1 MEKLIT
7 KDTIRRFAYSNVHLL
22 KEPARGIVVSFFGLG
37 YNRMQDADTEE
48 GIFFAEH
55 GILYLF
61 PYNAP
66 WCWMDREAV
75 LFTDEVIDAM
85 VAGLSLPED
94 IPVVLMGGSMG
105 GLSALVY
112 SRYAARTPVA
122 CVVNCPVCD
131 LPYHYTERED
141 LPRTLYHAFFFEEGK
156 IGDVL
161 RTASPL
167 HLAPE
172 MPDIPYY
179 VFHCC
184 NDKAVNKQKHSDRF
198 VEAMR
203 ASGHRVEYF
212 EVPGR
217 GHCALPYDLHARYL
231 SLCVEAIDRAEE

>member
-22 KEPARGIVVSFFGLG
+22 KGPARGIVVSFFGLG

-156 IGDVL
+156 IEDVL